1 MLLLQIDLK
10 RSIAVVS
17 WSIQLKDISLSD
29 EWILEEVTQP
39 EPIKLIRPNSYLKSM
54 SQSIDGQAKISFYKS
69 LVSNTRSQKHLFLED
84 PKEFQQQDLQKF
96 SNHFF
101 PC

>member
-1 MLLLQIDLK
+1 
-10 RSIAVVS
+10 
-17 WSIQLKDISLSD
+17 
-29 EWILEEVTQP
+29 
-39 EPIKLIRPNSYLKSM
+39 
-54 SQSIDGQAKISFYKS
+54 

-96 SNHFF
+96 WNPFF